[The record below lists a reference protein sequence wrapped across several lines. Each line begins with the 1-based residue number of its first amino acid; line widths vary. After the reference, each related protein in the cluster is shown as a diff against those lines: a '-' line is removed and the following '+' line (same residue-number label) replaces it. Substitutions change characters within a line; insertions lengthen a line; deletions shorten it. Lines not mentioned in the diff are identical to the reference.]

1 MILLGSQVGT
11 PANWPVDSNF
21 DTMMALK
28 SMPSR
33 YTETSVP
40 ENTKQFPGTQP
51 HFFSKSNDLA
61 KSALVK
67 VEIYVKIVN
76 QTKKRC

>member
-33 YTETSVP
+33 YEAES
-40 ENTKQFPGTQP
+40 
-51 HFFSKSNDLA
+51 FSKQNKHFSVKRANFPV
-61 KSALVK
+61 SAYTSLVT
-67 VEIYVKIVN
+67 EIQSV
-76 QTKKRC
+76 R